1 MSTKKTCGM
10 RMKEPSFARSRPD
23 MEYWHAF
30 ESLAFHAAIPTE
42 KALAPLCYVV
52 ASIIG
57 E

>member
-52 ASIIG
+52 ESIIG